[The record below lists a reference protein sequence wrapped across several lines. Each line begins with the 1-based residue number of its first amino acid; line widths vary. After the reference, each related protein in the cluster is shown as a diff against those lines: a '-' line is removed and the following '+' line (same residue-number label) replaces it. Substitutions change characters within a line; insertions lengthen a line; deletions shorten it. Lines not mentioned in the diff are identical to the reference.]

1 MKIKSIVGYATASP
15 LLLLGSL
22 TAVSAFAADPATDKP
37 LYAATGSYTPDWGKA
52 QTEEQFKA
60 SAAPADYS
68 VAIGAQS
75 ETLNEGS
82 IKIGPSFPEGRG
94 YHGDSVGS
102 VLGDKYY
109 PWTEWINKQG
119 ANVSIG
125 FGSEADTS
133 YREGRYREG
142 RQVNNVSLGT
152 FSGAGNMGSNR
163 VNIGYMAG
171 SNEAGDGNIAIGRYS
186 GAYAK
191 IMGNPNAFPGMDRED
206 VSLLSD
212 AEFIE
217 RFNATLYTS
226 RFGYNVVE
234 NSPNLTAEEREG
246 IIGSASETLFSG
258 DGELWDLLSGFNN
271 YSDAIPPE
279 ALASNNI
286 AIGAESQTLHMHTIA
301 VGEKAR
307 SQGQGAIA
315 IGQGAVT
322 GRGAEAWENVQ
333 DLMAMEKADYG
344 NGENKWD
351 DIVAFLAKKTE
362 EDFKWKWGL
371 NALAVGNNSVALEQN
386 ATALGAYANASQ
398 VSSVALGAGSVAERT
413 NNVSGYDA
421 SANAVQDKSLAEIT
435 ALGDGTLARRAF
447 ERLLVENTSLDSAIT
462 AVDSETTL
470 EEADKAKV
478 KTALE
483 ALKGIKGTNAF
494 VSTLSAVSVGDVSRG
509 ILRQITGVAAGSED
523 TDAVNVA
530 QLKAASP
537 HYMSI
542 NSPLTETGNN
552 FDNKGATGT
561 NAMAFGFNAV
571 ASSDNSVAFGANA
584 VANRTFSAPYAA
596 PIGGGR
602 TETTAYTPVGEFSI
616 GKDGEYRIL
625 SNVAAGEKDTDAVN
639 VWQLKQAI
647 EKIQLLKG
655 DKGDQGEKGEQGEQG
670 IAGPAGPQGDKG
682 DQGEQGVAGPAGP
695 QGPQGEKGDKGD
707 QGIAGPAGPQGPQGE
722 KGDKGEQGVA
732 GPVGPQGPQGEKG
745 DKGDQGIAGPAGPQ
759 GPQGDKGDQGEQG
772 VAGPAGPQGPQ
783 GEKGDKGDQGI
794 AGPVGP
800 QGEPGASG
808 SQLQGNDIA
817 LGDDSTITTDST
829 ETTSGHQPVEIAD
842 DAKAFLGD
850 DNVSNIAGKTP
861 QGVVSVG
868 SPEKPRRVQN
878 VAAGKVT
885 PKSTDAVNGSQLY
898 SVINATTQKFN
909 DVDKR
914 INGLSE
920 NINQVSTKVKELDS
934 RISRIDRRLD
944 KMNKQRKAGNAT
956 ALATAGLLQAF
967 RPGQSGVTAA
977 IGQYQ
982 GQSAIAVGISRVS
995 ESGKVGVKAS
1005 FSANTQREIG
1015 GTVGVGYFW

>member
-37 LYAATGSYTPDWGKA
+37 LYAATGSYKPDWGKA

-68 VAIGAQS
+68 VAIGAES
-75 ETLNEGS
+75 KTENKGS
-82 IKIGPSFPEGRG
+82 IKIGPSFDEGDGTYG
-94 YHGDSVGS
+94 YSVGG
-102 VLGDKYY
+102 VLADNDYL
-109 PWTEWINKQG
+109 WTEWINKQG

-125 FGSEADTS
+125 FGSEEDTS
-133 YREGRYREG
+133 SQEGSQEG

-152 FSGAGNMGSNR
+152 FSGVGNMGSNR

-191 IMGNPNAFPGMDRED
+191 IMGNPNAFPGRDRER

-212 AEFIE
+212 AELIE

-234 NSPNLTAEEREG
+234 NSPNLTAEERKG
-246 IIGSASETLFSG
+246 IIGSASEPLFSG
-258 DGELWDLLSGFNN
+258 DGQHADLLGGFKD

-322 GRGAEAWENVQ
+322 GRGVEAWENVQ

-344 NGENKWD
+344 NVEYKWD
-351 DIVAFLAKKTE
+351 DIVAFFAEKTK

-371 NALAVGNNSVALEQN
+371 NALAVGNHSVALEQN

-470 EEADKAKV
+470 EEENKAKV

-483 ALKGIKGTNAF
+483 ALKGIKDTNAF

-552 FDNKGATGT
+552 FDNKGATRT

-616 GKDGEYRIL
+616 GKDDEYRIL

-655 DKGDQGEKGEQGEQG
+655 DKGDQGEKGDKGDQGEK
-670 IAGPAGPQGDKG
+670 GDKG
-682 DQGEQGVAGPAGP
+682 DQGEQGV
-695 QGPQGEKGDKGD
+695 
-707 QGIAGPAGPQGPQGE
+707 
-722 KGDKGEQGVA
+722 
-732 GPVGPQGPQGEKG
+732 
-745 DKGDQGIAGPAGPQ
+745 
-759 GPQGDKGDQGEQG
+759 
-772 VAGPAGPQGPQ
+772 
-783 GEKGDKGDQGI
+783 

>member
-1 MKIKSIVGYATASP
+1 MG
-15 LLLLGSL
+15 G
-22 TAVSAFAADPATDKP
+22 
-37 LYAATGSYTPDWGKA
+37 
-52 QTEEQFKA
+52 
-60 SAAPADYS
+60 
-68 VAIGAQS
+68 
-75 ETLNEGS
+75 
-82 IKIGPSFPEGRG
+82 
-94 YHGDSVGS
+94 
-102 VLGDKYY
+102 VLGDKDY
-109 PWTEWINKQG
+109 PWTEWINKEG

-125 FGSEADTS
+125 FGSEDDTR
-133 YREGRYREG
+133 YAEGRL
-142 RQVNNVSLGT
+142 VNNVSLGT
-152 FSGAGNMGSNR
+152 FSGVGNMGSNR

-191 IMGNPNAFPGMDRED
+191 IMGNPNAFPRIDRERM
-206 VSLLSD
+206 SLLSD
-212 AEFIE
+212 AELIE

-234 NSPNLTAEEREG
+234 NSPNLLAEEREG
-246 IIGSASETLFSG
+246 IIASASGPFFSE
-258 DGELWDLLSGFNN
+258 DGAHQDLLSGFNN
-271 YSDAIPPE
+271 YNYRYAIPPE

-333 DLMAMEKADYG
+333 DLVAMEREELG
-344 NGENKWD
+344 LNRWD
-351 DIVAFLAKKTE
+351 DIVAFFAKKTE

-371 NALAVGNNSVALEQN
+371 NALAVGNHSVALEQN
-386 ATALGAYANASQ
+386 ATALGAYANAAQ

-483 ALKGIKGTNAF
+483 ALKGIKDTNAF

-542 NSPLTETGNN
+542 NSSLTETGNN

-584 VANRTFSAPYAA
+584 VANRTFSAPYDA
-596 PIGGGR
+596 PIGGNR

-639 VWQLKQAI
+639 VWQLEQAI

-655 DKGDQGEKGEQGEQG
+655 DKGDQGEKG
-670 IAGPAGPQGDKG
+670 DKG
-682 DQGEQGVAGPAGP
+682 DQDV
-695 QGPQGEKGDKGD
+695 
-707 QGIAGPAGPQGPQGE
+707 
-722 KGDKGEQGVA
+722 
-732 GPVGPQGPQGEKG
+732 
-745 DKGDQGIAGPAGPQ
+745 
-759 GPQGDKGDQGEQG
+759 
-772 VAGPAGPQGPQ
+772 
-783 GEKGDKGDQGI
+783 

>member
-37 LYAATGSYTPDWGKA
+37 LYASTGSYTPDRGKA

-60 SAAPADYS
+60 SAARADYS
-68 VAIGAQS
+68 VAIGAES
-75 ETLNEGS
+75 KTESKGS
-82 IKIGPSFPEGRG
+82 IKIGPSFHEGRG
-94 YHGDSVGS
+94 YQGDSVGS
-102 VLGDKYY
+102 LLADKYY
-109 PWTEWINKQG
+109 PWTEWINKLG

-125 FGSEADTS
+125 FGSEPDNM
-133 YREGRYREG
+133 YREG

-152 FSGAGNMGSNR
+152 FSGVGNMGSNR

-171 SNEAGDGNIAIGRYS
+171 SDEAGDGNIAIGRYS

-191 IMGNPNAFPGMDRED
+191 IMGNPNAFPRMSRERIL
-206 VSLLSD
+206 LLSD

-234 NSPNLTAEEREG
+234 NSPNLTAEERED
-246 IIGSASETLFSG
+246 IIGSASEPFFSG
-258 DGELWDLLSGFNN
+258 DGVLESLLSGFNN

-371 NALAVGNNSVALEQN
+371 NALAVGNHSVALEQN
-386 ATALGAYANASQ
+386 ATALGAYANAAQ

-421 SANAVQDKSLAEIT
+421 SANAAQDKSLAEIT

-483 ALKGIKGTNAF
+483 ALKGIKDTNAF

-542 NSPLTETGNN
+542 NSSLTETGNN
-552 FDNKGATGT
+552 FDNKGAKGT

-616 GKDGEYRIL
+616 GKDDEYRIL

-655 DKGDQGEKGEQGEQG
+655 DKGDQGEKG
-670 IAGPAGPQGDKG
+670 DKG
-682 DQGEQGVAGPAGP
+682 DQGEQDV
-695 QGPQGEKGDKGD
+695 
-707 QGIAGPAGPQGPQGE
+707 
-722 KGDKGEQGVA
+722 
-732 GPVGPQGPQGEKG
+732 
-745 DKGDQGIAGPAGPQ
+745 
-759 GPQGDKGDQGEQG
+759 
-772 VAGPAGPQGPQ
+772 
-783 GEKGDKGDQGI
+783 

>member
-68 VAIGAQS
+68 VAIGAES
-75 ETLNEGS
+75 KTENKGS
-82 IKIGPSFPEGRG
+82 IKIGPSFDEGDGTYG
-94 YHGDSVGS
+94 YSVGG
-102 VLGDKYY
+102 VLADNDYL
-109 PWTEWINKQG
+109 WTEWINKEG

-125 FGSEADTS
+125 FGSEADS
-133 YREGRYREG
+133 RWYRTEG

-152 FSGAGNMGSNR
+152 FSGIGNMGSNR

-171 SNEAGDGNIAIGRYS
+171 SSEAGDGNIAIGRYS

-191 IMGNPNAFPGMDRED
+191 IMGNPNAFPGRDRER

-212 AEFIE
+212 AELIE

-246 IIGSASETLFSG
+246 IIGRTSEPLFSG
-258 DGELWDLLSGFNN
+258 DGQHADLLGGFKD

-322 GRGAEAWENVQ
+322 GRGVEAWENVQ

-344 NGENKWD
+344 NGENKWY
-351 DIVAFLAKKTE
+351 DIVAFFAEKTK

-371 NALAVGNNSVALEQN
+371 NALAVGNHSVALEQN

-470 EEADKAKV
+470 EEEDKAKV

-542 NSPLTETGNN
+542 NSSLTETGKN

-616 GKDGEYRIL
+616 GKDDEYRIL

-655 DKGDQGEKGEQGEQG
+655 DKGDQG
-670 IAGPAGPQGDKG
+670 
-682 DQGEQGVAGPAGP
+682 DQGEQ
-695 QGPQGEKGDKGD
+695 D
-707 QGIAGPAGPQGPQGE
+707 
-722 KGDKGEQGVA
+722 
-732 GPVGPQGPQGEKG
+732 
-745 DKGDQGIAGPAGPQ
+745 
-759 GPQGDKGDQGEQG
+759 

>member
-37 LYAATGSYTPDWGKA
+37 LYAATGSYTPWGKA
-52 QTEEQFKA
+52 QTEEKFKA

-68 VAIGAQS
+68 VAIGAES
-75 ETLNEGS
+75 KTENEGS
-82 IKIGPSFPEGRG
+82 IKIGPSFDEGDGTYG
-94 YHGDSVGS
+94 YSVGG
-102 VLGDKYY
+102 VLADKYY
-109 PWTEWINKQG
+109 SWTEWINKQG

-125 FGSEADTS
+125 FGSEADTWHG
-133 YREGRYREG
+133 EGH
-142 RQVNNVSLGT
+142 QVNNVSLGT
-152 FSGAGNMGSNR
+152 FSGIGNMGSNR

-191 IMGNPNAFPGMDRED
+191 IMGNPNAFPGMDRER

-212 AEFIE
+212 AELIE

-246 IIGSASETLFSG
+246 IIRGTSEPVFSE
-258 DGELWDLLSGFNN
+258 DGQHADLRNGFNH
-271 YSDAIPPE
+271 YSHAIPPE

-322 GRGAEAWENVQ
+322 GRGVEAWENVQ
-333 DLMAMEKADYG
+333 DLMAMEKADHG
-344 NGENKWD
+344 NENKWD
-351 DIVAFLAKKTE
+351 DIVTFFAKKTE

-371 NALAVGNNSVALEQN
+371 NALAVGNHSVALEQN
-386 ATALGAYANASQ
+386 ATALGAYANAAQ

-483 ALKGIKGTNAF
+483 ALKGIKDTNAF

-509 ILRQITGVAAGSED
+509 LLRQITGVAAGSE
-523 TDAVNVA
+523 
-530 QLKAASP
+530 
-537 HYMSI
+537 
-542 NSPLTETGNN
+542 
-552 FDNKGATGT
+552 
-561 NAMAFGFNAV
+561 
-571 ASSDNSVAFGANA
+571 
-584 VANRTFSAPYAA
+584 
-596 PIGGGR
+596 
-602 TETTAYTPVGEFSI
+602 
-616 GKDGEYRIL
+616 
-625 SNVAAGEKDTDAVN
+625 DTDAVN

-655 DKGDQGEKGEQGEQG
+655 D
-670 IAGPAGPQGDKG
+670 
-682 DQGEQGVAGPAGP
+682 
-695 QGPQGEKGDKGD
+695 
-707 QGIAGPAGPQGPQGE
+707 
-722 KGDKGEQGVA
+722 
-732 GPVGPQGPQGEKG
+732 
-745 DKGDQGIAGPAGPQ
+745 
-759 GPQGDKGDQGEQG
+759 
-772 VAGPAGPQGPQ
+772 
-783 GEKGDKGDQGI
+783 
-794 AGPVGP
+794 
-800 QGEPGASG
+800 
-808 SQLQGNDIA
+808 DIA

>member
-37 LYAATGSYTPDWGKA
+37 LYAATGSYKPDWGKA

-68 VAIGAQS
+68 VAIGAES
-75 ETLNEGS
+75 KTENKGS
-82 IKIGPSFPEGRG
+82 IKIGPSFDEGDGTYG
-94 YHGDSVGS
+94 YSVGG
-102 VLGDKYY
+102 VLADNDYL
-109 PWTEWINKQG
+109 WTEWINKEG

-125 FGSEADTS
+125 FGSEADS
-133 YREGRYREG
+133 RWYRTEG

-152 FSGAGNMGSNR
+152 FSGIGNMGSNR

-171 SNEAGDGNIAIGRYS
+171 SSEAGDGNIAIGRYS

-191 IMGNPNAFPGMDRED
+191 IMGNPNAFPGKDRER

-212 AEFIE
+212 AELIE

-234 NSPNLTAEEREG
+234 NSPNLTAEERKG
-246 IIGSASETLFSG
+246 IIGSASEPLFSG
-258 DGELWDLLSGFNN
+258 DGQHADLLGGFKD

-322 GRGAEAWENVQ
+322 GRGVEAWENVQ

-344 NGENKWD
+344 NGENKWY
-351 DIVAFLAKKTE
+351 DIVAFFAEKTK

-371 NALAVGNNSVALEQN
+371 NALAVGNHSVALEQN

-470 EEADKAKV
+470 EEEDKAKV

-542 NSPLTETGNN
+542 NSSLTETGKN

-616 GKDGEYRIL
+616 GKDDEYRIL

-655 DKGDQGEKGEQGEQG
+655 DKGDQG
-670 IAGPAGPQGDKG
+670 
-682 DQGEQGVAGPAGP
+682 DQGEQDVAGPA
-695 QGPQGEKGDKGD
+695 
-707 QGIAGPAGPQGPQGE
+707 
-722 KGDKGEQGVA
+722 
-732 GPVGPQGPQGEKG
+732 
-745 DKGDQGIAGPAGPQ
+745 
-759 GPQGDKGDQGEQG
+759 
-772 VAGPAGPQGPQ
+772 
-783 GEKGDKGDQGI
+783 
-794 AGPVGP
+794 GP

>member
-1 MKIKSIVGYATASP
+1 
-15 LLLLGSL
+15 
-22 TAVSAFAADPATDKP
+22 
-37 LYAATGSYTPDWGKA
+37 
-52 QTEEQFKA
+52 
-60 SAAPADYS
+60 
-68 VAIGAQS
+68 
-75 ETLNEGS
+75 
-82 IKIGPSFPEGRG
+82 
-94 YHGDSVGS
+94 
-102 VLGDKYY
+102 
-109 PWTEWINKQG
+109 
-119 ANVSIG
+119 
-125 FGSEADTS
+125 
-133 YREGRYREG
+133 
-142 RQVNNVSLGT
+142 
-152 FSGAGNMGSNR
+152 MGSNR

-191 IMGNPNAFPGMDRED
+191 IMGNPNAFPGMGRER

-234 NSPNLTAEEREG
+234 NSPNLTAEERKG

-258 DGELWDLLSGFNN
+258 DGQLDDLLSSFNN

-483 ALKGIKGTNAF
+483 ALKGIKDTNAF

-542 NSPLTETGNN
+542 NSSLTETGNN
-552 FDNKGATGT
+552 FDNKGATGA

-596 PIGGGR
+596 PIGGDR

-639 VWQLKQAI
+639 VWQLKKAI

-655 DKGDQGEKGEQGEQG
+655 DKGDS
-670 IAGPAGPQGDKG
+670 G
-682 DQGEQGVAGPAGP
+682 DQG
-695 QGPQGEKGDKGD
+695 DN
-707 QGIAGPAGPQGPQGE
+707 
-722 KGDKGEQGVA
+722 
-732 GPVGPQGPQGEKG
+732 
-745 DKGDQGIAGPAGPQ
+745 
-759 GPQGDKGDQGEQG
+759 GDQGEQG

-850 DNVSNIAGKTP
+850 NNVSNIAGKTP

-914 INGLSE
+914 INWLSE

>member
-1 MKIKSIVGYATASP
+1 
-15 LLLLGSL
+15 
-22 TAVSAFAADPATDKP
+22 
-37 LYAATGSYTPDWGKA
+37 
-52 QTEEQFKA
+52 
-60 SAAPADYS
+60 
-68 VAIGAQS
+68 
-75 ETLNEGS
+75 
-82 IKIGPSFPEGRG
+82 
-94 YHGDSVGS
+94 
-102 VLGDKYY
+102 
-109 PWTEWINKQG
+109 
-119 ANVSIG
+119 
-125 FGSEADTS
+125 
-133 YREGRYREG
+133 
-142 RQVNNVSLGT
+142 
-152 FSGAGNMGSNR
+152 MGSNR

-191 IMGNPNAFPGMDRED
+191 IMGNPNAFPGRDRER

-234 NSPNLTAEEREG
+234 NSPNLTAEERED
-246 IIGSASETLFSG
+246 IIGRTSETLFSE
-258 DGELWDLLSGFNN
+258 DGQHADLRDGFNH
-271 YSDAIPPE
+271 YSHAIPPE

-344 NGENKWD
+344 NRENKWD

-483 ALKGIKGTNAF
+483 ALKGIKDTNAF

-542 NSPLTETGNN
+542 NSSLTETGNN

-616 GKDGEYRIL
+616 GKDDEYRIL

-655 DKGDQGEKGEQGEQG
+655 DKGD
-670 IAGPAGPQGDKG
+670 KG

-707 QGIAGPAGPQGPQGE
+707 QGVAGPAGPVGPQGPQGEKGDKGEQGVAGPAGPQGPQGEKGDKGEQGVAGPAGPQGPQGE

-745 DKGDQGIAGPAGPQ
+745 DKGEQGVAGPAGPQ
-759 GPQGDKGDQGEQG
+759 GPQGEKGDQGEQG

-1005 FSANTQREIG
+1005 FSANTQSEIG

>member
-1 MKIKSIVGYATASP
+1 MG
-15 LLLLGSL
+15 G
-22 TAVSAFAADPATDKP
+22 
-37 LYAATGSYTPDWGKA
+37 
-52 QTEEQFKA
+52 
-60 SAAPADYS
+60 
-68 VAIGAQS
+68 
-75 ETLNEGS
+75 
-82 IKIGPSFPEGRG
+82 
-94 YHGDSVGS
+94 
-102 VLGDKYY
+102 VLGDNYY
-109 PWTEWINKQG
+109 PWTEWINKEG

-125 FGSEADTS
+125 FGSEDDAR
-133 YREGRYREG
+133 YAEGRL
-142 RQVNNVSLGT
+142 VNNVSLGT
-152 FSGAGNMGSNR
+152 FSGVGNMGSNR

-191 IMGNPNAFPGMDRED
+191 IMGNPNAFPGRDRERM
-206 VSLLSD
+206 SLLSD

-234 NSPNLTAEEREG
+234 NSPNLTAEERKG
-246 IIGSASETLFSG
+246 IIGSASEPFFSG
-258 DGELWDLLSGFNN
+258 DGVLDDLLTGFKS

-333 DLMAMEKADYG
+333 DLVAMEREG
-344 NGENKWD
+344 LGLNRWD
-351 DIVAFLAKKTE
+351 DIVAFFAKKTE

-371 NALAVGNNSVALEQN
+371 NALAVGNHSVALEQN
-386 ATALGAYANASQ
+386 ATALGAYANAAQ

-483 ALKGIKGTNAF
+483 ALKGIKDTNAF

-584 VANRTFSAPYAA
+584 VADRTFSGPYDA
-596 PIGGGR
+596 PIGGNR

-639 VWQLKQAI
+639 VWQLEQAI

-655 DKGDQGEKGEQGEQG
+655 DKGDQGEKG
-670 IAGPAGPQGDKG
+670 DKG
-682 DQGEQGVAGPAGP
+682 DQDV
-695 QGPQGEKGDKGD
+695 
-707 QGIAGPAGPQGPQGE
+707 
-722 KGDKGEQGVA
+722 
-732 GPVGPQGPQGEKG
+732 
-745 DKGDQGIAGPAGPQ
+745 
-759 GPQGDKGDQGEQG
+759 
-772 VAGPAGPQGPQ
+772 
-783 GEKGDKGDQGI
+783 

>member
-1 MKIKSIVGYATASP
+1 
-15 LLLLGSL
+15 
-22 TAVSAFAADPATDKP
+22 
-37 LYAATGSYTPDWGKA
+37 
-52 QTEEQFKA
+52 
-60 SAAPADYS
+60 
-68 VAIGAQS
+68 
-75 ETLNEGS
+75 
-82 IKIGPSFPEGRG
+82 
-94 YHGDSVGS
+94 
-102 VLGDKYY
+102 
-109 PWTEWINKQG
+109 
-119 ANVSIG
+119 
-125 FGSEADTS
+125 
-133 YREGRYREG
+133 
-142 RQVNNVSLGT
+142 
-152 FSGAGNMGSNR
+152 MGSNR

-191 IMGNPNAFPGMDRED
+191 IMGNPNAFPGMDRER

-246 IIGSASETLFSG
+246 IIGSASEPLLSG
-258 DGELWDLLSGFNN
+258 DGNIEDLHSGFNN
-271 YSDAIPPE
+271 YNSHAIPPE

-333 DLMAMEKADYG
+333 DLMAMEKADSG
-344 NGENKWD
+344 NGEDKWD

-386 ATALGAYANASQ
+386 ATALGAYANAAQ

-462 AVDSETTL
+462 AVDSEITL

-483 ALKGIKGTNAF
+483 ALKGIKDTNAF

-542 NSPLTETGNN
+542 NSSLTETGNN
-552 FDNKGATGT
+552 FDNKGATGA

-584 VANRTFSAPYAA
+584 VADRTFSAPYAA
-596 PIGGGR
+596 PIGGDR
-602 TETTAYTPVGEFSI
+602 TKTTAYTPVGEFSI
-616 GKDGEYRIL
+616 GKYGKYRIL

-655 DKGDQGEKGEQGEQG
+655 DKGDN
-670 IAGPAGPQGDKG
+670 G
-682 DQGEQGVAGPAGP
+682 DQGEQ
-695 QGPQGEKGDKGD
+695 
-707 QGIAGPAGPQGPQGE
+707 
-722 KGDKGEQGVA
+722 
-732 GPVGPQGPQGEKG
+732 
-745 DKGDQGIAGPAGPQ
+745 
-759 GPQGDKGDQGEQG
+759 
-772 VAGPAGPQGPQ
+772 
-783 GEKGDKGDQGI
+783 GDKGDQGI

>member
-68 VAIGAQS
+68 VAIGAES
-75 ETLNEGS
+75 KTENKGS
-82 IKIGPSFPEGRG
+82 IKIGPSFDEGDGTYG
-94 YHGDSVGS
+94 YSVGG
-102 VLGDKYY
+102 VLADKYY
-109 PWTEWINKQG
+109 PWTEWINKEG

-125 FGSEADTS
+125 FGSEEDTS
-133 YREGRYREG
+133 SQEGSQEG

-152 FSGAGNMGSNR
+152 FSGVGNMGSNR

-191 IMGNPNAFPGMDRED
+191 IMGNPNAFPGRDRER

-212 AEFIE
+212 AELIE

-234 NSPNLTAEEREG
+234 NSPNLTAEEREN
-246 IIGSASETLFSG
+246 IIGRTSEPLFSG
-258 DGELWDLLSGFNN
+258 DGQHADLLGGFKD

-322 GRGAEAWENVQ
+322 GRGVEAWENVQ

-344 NGENKWD
+344 NVEYKWD
-351 DIVAFLAKKTE
+351 DIVAFFAEKTK

-371 NALAVGNNSVALEQN
+371 NALAVGNHSVALEQN

-470 EEADKAKV
+470 EEENKAKV

-483 ALKGIKGTNAF
+483 ALKGIKDTNAF

-542 NSPLTETGNN
+542 NSSLTETGKN

-616 GKDGEYRIL
+616 GKDDEYRIL
-625 SNVAAGEKDTDAVN
+625 SNVAAGEEDTDAVN

-655 DKGDQGEKGEQGEQG
+655 DKGDQGEKG
-670 IAGPAGPQGDKG
+670 DKG
-682 DQGEQGVAGPAGP
+682 DQGEQ
-695 QGPQGEKGDKGD
+695 D
-707 QGIAGPAGPQGPQGE
+707 
-722 KGDKGEQGVA
+722 
-732 GPVGPQGPQGEKG
+732 
-745 DKGDQGIAGPAGPQ
+745 
-759 GPQGDKGDQGEQG
+759 

>member
-37 LYAATGSYTPDWGKA
+37 LYAATGSYTPGWRKA
-52 QTEEQFKA
+52 QTEAQFKA

-68 VAIGAQS
+68 VAIGAES
-75 ETLNEGS
+75 KTENKGS
-82 IKIGPSFPEGRG
+82 IKIGPSFDEGDGTNG
-94 YHGDSVGS
+94 YSVGG
-102 VLGDKYY
+102 VLADNDYS
-109 PWTEWINKQG
+109 WTEWINKEG

-125 FGSEADTS
+125 FGSEADTRS
-133 YREGRYREG
+133 QEGSQEG

-152 FSGAGNMGSNR
+152 FSGVGNMGSNR

-191 IMGNPNAFPGMDRED
+191 IMGNPNAFPGGRDRER

-212 AEFIE
+212 AELIE

-246 IIGSASETLFSG
+246 IISSASQPFLSG
-258 DGELWDLLSGFNN
+258 EGVIDDLLTGFKS

-322 GRGAEAWENVQ
+322 GRGVEAWENVQ
-333 DLMAMEKADYG
+333 DLIAMEKADYG
-344 NGENKWD
+344 NVENKWD
-351 DIVAFLAKKTE
+351 DIVAFFAKKTE

-371 NALAVGNNSVALEQN
+371 NALAVGNHSVALEQN
-386 ATALGAYANASQ
+386 ATALGAYANAAQ

-483 ALKGIKGTNAF
+483 ALKGIKDTNAF

-596 PIGGGR
+596 PIGGDR

-670 IAGPAGPQGDKG
+670 IAGPAGP
-682 DQGEQGVAGPAGP
+682 
-695 QGPQGEKGDKGD
+695 
-707 QGIAGPAGPQGPQGE
+707 
-722 KGDKGEQGVA
+722 
-732 GPVGPQGPQGEKG
+732 VGPQGPQGEKG
-745 DKGDQGIAGPAGPQ
+745 DKGDQG
-759 GPQGDKGDQGEQG
+759 EQG
-772 VAGPAGPQGPQ
+772 V
-783 GEKGDKGDQGI
+783 

>member
-1 MKIKSIVGYATASP
+1 MRQI
-15 LLLLGSL
+15 
-22 TAVSAFAADPATDKP
+22 
-37 LYAATGSYTPDWGKA
+37 LYA
-52 QTEEQFKA
+52 
-60 SAAPADYS
+60 
-68 VAIGAQS
+68 
-75 ETLNEGS
+75 
-82 IKIGPSFPEGRG
+82 
-94 YHGDSVGS
+94 
-102 VLGDKYY
+102 
-109 PWTEWINKQG
+109 
-119 ANVSIG
+119 
-125 FGSEADTS
+125 
-133 YREGRYREG
+133 EG

-152 FSGAGNMGSNR
+152 FSGVGNMGSNR
-163 VNIGYMAG
+163 VNIGYLAG

-191 IMGNPNAFPGMDRED
+191 IMGNPNAFPGKDRERI
-206 VSLLSD
+206 SWLSD

-226 RFGYNVVE
+226 RFGYDVVE
-234 NSPNLTAEEREG
+234 NSPNLTAEEREN
-246 IIGSASETLFSG
+246 IIGSASEPLLSG
-258 DGELWDLLSGFNN
+258 DGNHHALLSGFNS

-333 DLMAMEKADYG
+333 DLMAMEREDLG
-344 NGENKWD
+344 LNINRWD

-371 NALAVGNNSVALEQN
+371 NALAVGNHSVALEQN
-386 ATALGAYANASQ
+386 ATALGAYANAAQ

-483 ALKGIKGTNAF
+483 ALKGIKDTNAF

-596 PIGGGR
+596 PIGGDR

-655 DKGDQGEKGEQGEQG
+655 DKGDN
-670 IAGPAGPQGDKG
+670 G
-682 DQGEQGVAGPAGP
+682 DQGEQ
-695 QGPQGEKGDKGD
+695 
-707 QGIAGPAGPQGPQGE
+707 
-722 KGDKGEQGVA
+722 
-732 GPVGPQGPQGEKG
+732 
-745 DKGDQGIAGPAGPQ
+745 
-759 GPQGDKGDQGEQG
+759 
-772 VAGPAGPQGPQ
+772 
-783 GEKGDKGDQGI
+783 GDKGDQGI

-800 QGEPGASG
+800 QGEQGASG

>member
-68 VAIGAQS
+68 VAIGAES
-75 ETLNEGS
+75 KTENKGS
-82 IKIGPSFPEGRG
+82 IKIGPSFDEGDGTYG
-94 YHGDSVGS
+94 YSVGG
-102 VLGDKYY
+102 VLADNDYS
-109 PWTEWINKQG
+109 WTEWINKQG

-125 FGSEADTS
+125 FGSEDDT
-133 YREGRYREG
+133 RFAEGRL
-142 RQVNNVSLGT
+142 VNNVSLGT
-152 FSGAGNMGSNR
+152 FSGVGNMGSNR

-191 IMGNPNAFPGMDRED
+191 IMGNPNAFPGRDRER

-234 NSPNLTAEEREG
+234 NSPNLTAEERED
-246 IIGSASETLFSG
+246 IIGRTSEPLFSG
-258 DGELWDLLSGFNN
+258 DGQHADLRNGFNH
-271 YSDAIPPE
+271 YSHAIPPE

-322 GRGAEAWENVQ
+322 GRGVEAWENVQ

-344 NGENKWD
+344 NVENKWD
-351 DIVAFLAKKTE
+351 DIVAFFAKKTE

-371 NALAVGNNSVALEQN
+371 NALAVGNHSVALEQN
-386 ATALGAYANASQ
+386 ATALGAYANAAQ

-483 ALKGIKGTNAF
+483 ALKGIKDTNAF

-542 NSPLTETGNN
+542 NSSLTETGNN
-552 FDNKGATGT
+552 FDNKGATGA

-584 VANRTFSAPYAA
+584 VANRTFSASYDA
-596 PIGGGR
+596 PIGDDR
-602 TETTAYTPVGEFSI
+602 TVKTAYTPVGEFSI
-616 GKDGEYRIL
+616 GKDGKYRIL

-655 DKGDQGEKGEQGEQG
+655 DKGD
-670 IAGPAGPQGDKG
+670 KG
-682 DQGEQGVAGPAGP
+682 DQGEQDV
-695 QGPQGEKGDKGD
+695 
-707 QGIAGPAGPQGPQGE
+707 
-722 KGDKGEQGVA
+722 
-732 GPVGPQGPQGEKG
+732 
-745 DKGDQGIAGPAGPQ
+745 
-759 GPQGDKGDQGEQG
+759 
-772 VAGPAGPQGPQ
+772 
-783 GEKGDKGDQGI
+783 

>member
-37 LYAATGSYTPDWGKA
+37 LYAATGSYTPDSDWRKV

-68 VAIGAQS
+68 VAIGAES
-75 ETLNEGS
+75 RTESKGS
-82 IKIGPSFPEGRG
+82 IKIGPSFHEGRG
-94 YHGDSVGS
+94 SVGDSVGS

-125 FGSEADTS
+125 FGSEDDT
-133 YREGRYREG
+133 RFAEGRL
-142 RQVNNVSLGT
+142 VNNVSLGT
-152 FSGAGNMGSNR
+152 FSGVGNMGSNR

-171 SNEAGDGNIAIGRYS
+171 SDEAGDGNIAIGRYS

-191 IMGNPNAFPGMDRED
+191 IMGNPNAFPGMDRERI
-206 VSLLSD
+206 SLLSD

-217 RFNATLYTS
+217 SFNATLYTS

-234 NSPNLTAEEREG
+234 NSPNLTAEKRED
-246 IIGSASETLFSG
+246 IIGSASEPFFSG
-258 DGELWDLLSGFNN
+258 DTQSYDLLTGFKS

-333 DLMAMEKADYG
+333 DLVAMEREELG
-344 NGENKWD
+344 LNRWD
-351 DIVAFLAKKTE
+351 DIVAFFAKKTE

-371 NALAVGNNSVALEQN
+371 NALAVGNHSVALEQN

-421 SANAVQDKSLAEIT
+421 SANSAQDKSLAEIT

-483 ALKGIKGTNAF
+483 ALKGIKDTNAF

-602 TETTAYTPVGEFSI
+602 TEHTDYTPVGEFSI
-616 GKDGEYRIL
+616 GNGKDHKYRIL
-625 SNVAAGEKDTDAVN
+625 SNVAAGKEDTDAVN
-639 VWQLKQAI
+639 VWQLTQAI

-655 DKGDQGEKGEQGEQG
+655 DKGDQGEKG
-670 IAGPAGPQGDKG
+670 DKG
-682 DQGEQGVAGPAGP
+682 DQGEQDVAGPA
-695 QGPQGEKGDKGD
+695 
-707 QGIAGPAGPQGPQGE
+707 
-722 KGDKGEQGVA
+722 
-732 GPVGPQGPQGEKG
+732 
-745 DKGDQGIAGPAGPQ
+745 
-759 GPQGDKGDQGEQG
+759 
-772 VAGPAGPQGPQ
+772 
-783 GEKGDKGDQGI
+783 
-794 AGPVGP
+794 GP

>member
-37 LYAATGSYTPDWGKA
+37 LYAATGSYTPDWRKV

-68 VAIGAQS
+68 VAIGAES
-75 ETLNEGS
+75 KTENKGS
-82 IKIGPSFPEGRG
+82 IKIGPSFHEGRG
-94 YHGDSVGS
+94 YLGDSMGG
-102 VLGDKYY
+102 VLGDNYY
-109 PWTEWINKQG
+109 PWTEWINKEG

-125 FGSEADTS
+125 FGSEDDAR
-133 YREGRYREG
+133 YAEGRL
-142 RQVNNVSLGT
+142 VNNVSLGT
-152 FSGAGNMGSNR
+152 FSGVGNMGSNR

-191 IMGNPNAFPGMDRED
+191 IMGNPNAFPGRDRERM
-206 VSLLSD
+206 SLLSD

-234 NSPNLTAEEREG
+234 NSPNLTAEERKG
-246 IIGSASETLFSG
+246 IIGSASEPFFSG
-258 DGELWDLLSGFNN
+258 DGVLDDLLTGFKS

-333 DLMAMEKADYG
+333 DLVAMEREG
-344 NGENKWD
+344 LGLNRWD
-351 DIVAFLAKKTE
+351 DIVAFFAKKTE

-371 NALAVGNNSVALEQN
+371 NALAVGNHSVALEQN
-386 ATALGAYANASQ
+386 ATALGAYANAAQ

-483 ALKGIKGTNAF
+483 ALKGIKDTNAF

-584 VANRTFSAPYAA
+584 VADRTFSGPYDA
-596 PIGGGR
+596 PIGGNR

-639 VWQLKQAI
+639 VWQLEQAI

-655 DKGDQGEKGEQGEQG
+655 DKGDQGEKG
-670 IAGPAGPQGDKG
+670 DKG
-682 DQGEQGVAGPAGP
+682 DQDV
-695 QGPQGEKGDKGD
+695 
-707 QGIAGPAGPQGPQGE
+707 
-722 KGDKGEQGVA
+722 
-732 GPVGPQGPQGEKG
+732 
-745 DKGDQGIAGPAGPQ
+745 
-759 GPQGDKGDQGEQG
+759 
-772 VAGPAGPQGPQ
+772 
-783 GEKGDKGDQGI
+783 

>member
-37 LYAATGSYTPDWGKA
+37 LYAATGSYTPGWGKA
-52 QTEEQFKA
+52 QTEAQFKA

-68 VAIGAQS
+68 VAIGAES
-75 ETLNEGS
+75 KTENKGS
-82 IKIGPSFPEGRG
+82 IKIGPSFDEGDGTYG
-94 YHGDSVGS
+94 YSVGG
-102 VLGDKYY
+102 VLADNDY
-109 PWTEWINKQG
+109 PWTEWINKEG

-125 FGSEADTS
+125 FGSEADTRS
-133 YREGRYREG
+133 QEGSQEG

-152 FSGAGNMGSNR
+152 FSGVGNMGSNR

-191 IMGNPNAFPGMDRED
+191 IMGNPNAFPGRDRER

-212 AEFIE
+212 AELIE

-234 NSPNLTAEEREG
+234 NSPNLTAEEREN
-246 IIGSASETLFSG
+246 IIGSASQPFLSG
-258 DGELWDLLSGFNN
+258 EGVIDDLLTGFKS

-322 GRGAEAWENVQ
+322 GRGVEAWENVQ
-333 DLMAMEKADYG
+333 DLIAMEKADYG
-344 NGENKWD
+344 NVENKWD
-351 DIVAFLAKKTE
+351 DIVAFFAKKTE

-371 NALAVGNNSVALEQN
+371 NALAVGNHSVALEQN
-386 ATALGAYANASQ
+386 ATALGAYANAAQ

-483 ALKGIKGTNAF
+483 ALKGIKDTNAF

-596 PIGGGR
+596 PIGGDR

-655 DKGDQGEKGEQGEQG
+655 DKGD
-670 IAGPAGPQGDKG
+670 KG

-695 QGPQGEKGDKGD
+695 
-707 QGIAGPAGPQGPQGE
+707 
-722 KGDKGEQGVA
+722 V
-732 GPVGPQGPQGEKG
+732 
-745 DKGDQGIAGPAGPQ
+745 GPQ
-759 GPQGDKGDQGEQG
+759 GPQGDKGDKGDQGEQG
-772 VAGPAGPQGPQ
+772 V
-783 GEKGDKGDQGI
+783 

>member
-37 LYAATGSYTPDWGKA
+37 LYAATGSYTPDWGRP
-52 QTEEQFKA
+52 QTEERFKA

-68 VAIGAQS
+68 VAIGAES
-75 ETLNEGS
+75 KTENKGS
-82 IKIGPSFPEGRG
+82 IKIGPSFDEGDG
-94 YHGDSVGS
+94 SVGDSVGS
-102 VLGDKYY
+102 VLADNDY

-125 FGSEADTS
+125 FGSEADT
-133 YREGRYREG
+133 RYREG

-246 IIGSASETLFSG
+246 IIGSASETLLSG
-258 DGELWDLLSGFNN
+258 DGNIEDLLSGFNN

-371 NALAVGNNSVALEQN
+371 NALAVGNHSVALEQN
-386 ATALGAYANASQ
+386 ATALGAYANAAQ

-483 ALKGIKGTNAF
+483 ALKGIKDTNAF

-542 NSPLTETGNN
+542 NSSLTETGNN

-596 PIGGGR
+596 PIGGNR

-655 DKGDQGEKGEQGEQG
+655 DKGDS
-670 IAGPAGPQGDKG
+670 G
-682 DQGEQGVAGPAGP
+682 DQG
-695 QGPQGEKGDKGD
+695 DN
-707 QGIAGPAGPQGPQGE
+707 
-722 KGDKGEQGVA
+722 
-732 GPVGPQGPQGEKG
+732 
-745 DKGDQGIAGPAGPQ
+745 
-759 GPQGDKGDQGEQG
+759 GDQGEQG

>member
-1 MKIKSIVGYATASP
+1 
-15 LLLLGSL
+15 
-22 TAVSAFAADPATDKP
+22 
-37 LYAATGSYTPDWGKA
+37 
-52 QTEEQFKA
+52 
-60 SAAPADYS
+60 
-68 VAIGAQS
+68 
-75 ETLNEGS
+75 
-82 IKIGPSFPEGRG
+82 
-94 YHGDSVGS
+94 
-102 VLGDKYY
+102 
-109 PWTEWINKQG
+109 
-119 ANVSIG
+119 
-125 FGSEADTS
+125 
-133 YREGRYREG
+133 
-142 RQVNNVSLGT
+142 
-152 FSGAGNMGSNR
+152 MGSNR

-171 SNEAGDGNIAIGRYS
+171 SSEAGDGNIAIGRYS

-191 IMGNPNAFPGMDRED
+191 IMGNPNAFPGRDRER

-212 AEFIE
+212 AELIE

-246 IIGSASETLFSG
+246 IIRRTSEPVFSG
-258 DGELWDLLSGFNN
+258 DGQHNDLRNGFND
-271 YSDAIPPE
+271 YSHAIPPE
-279 ALASNNI
+279 AFASNNI

-322 GRGAEAWENVQ
+322 GRGVEAWENVQ

-344 NGENKWD
+344 HVENKWY
-351 DIVAFLAKKTE
+351 DIVAFFAKKTE

-371 NALAVGNNSVALEQN
+371 NALAVGNHSVALEQN
-386 ATALGAYANASQ
+386 ATALGAYANAAQ

-483 ALKGIKGTNAF
+483 ALKGIKDTNAF

-509 ILRQITGVAAGSED
+509 LLRQITGVAAGSE
-523 TDAVNVA
+523 
-530 QLKAASP
+530 
-537 HYMSI
+537 
-542 NSPLTETGNN
+542 
-552 FDNKGATGT
+552 
-561 NAMAFGFNAV
+561 
-571 ASSDNSVAFGANA
+571 
-584 VANRTFSAPYAA
+584 
-596 PIGGGR
+596 
-602 TETTAYTPVGEFSI
+602 
-616 GKDGEYRIL
+616 
-625 SNVAAGEKDTDAVN
+625 DTDAVN

-655 DKGDQGEKGEQGEQG
+655 D
-670 IAGPAGPQGDKG
+670 
-682 DQGEQGVAGPAGP
+682 
-695 QGPQGEKGDKGD
+695 
-707 QGIAGPAGPQGPQGE
+707 
-722 KGDKGEQGVA
+722 
-732 GPVGPQGPQGEKG
+732 
-745 DKGDQGIAGPAGPQ
+745 
-759 GPQGDKGDQGEQG
+759 
-772 VAGPAGPQGPQ
+772 
-783 GEKGDKGDQGI
+783 
-794 AGPVGP
+794 
-800 QGEPGASG
+800 
-808 SQLQGNDIA
+808 DIA

>member
-1 MKIKSIVGYATASP
+1 
-15 LLLLGSL
+15 
-22 TAVSAFAADPATDKP
+22 
-37 LYAATGSYTPDWGKA
+37 
-52 QTEEQFKA
+52 
-60 SAAPADYS
+60 
-68 VAIGAQS
+68 
-75 ETLNEGS
+75 
-82 IKIGPSFPEGRG
+82 
-94 YHGDSVGS
+94 
-102 VLGDKYY
+102 
-109 PWTEWINKQG
+109 
-119 ANVSIG
+119 
-125 FGSEADTS
+125 
-133 YREGRYREG
+133 
-142 RQVNNVSLGT
+142 
-152 FSGAGNMGSNR
+152 MGSNR

-191 IMGNPNAFPGMDRED
+191 IMGNPNAFPGRDRER

-212 AEFIE
+212 AELIE

-234 NSPNLTAEEREG
+234 NSPNLTAEERKG
-246 IIGSASETLFSG
+246 IIGSASEPLFSG
-258 DGELWDLLSGFNN
+258 DGQHADLLGGFKD

-322 GRGAEAWENVQ
+322 GRGVEAWENVQ

-344 NGENKWD
+344 NVEYKWD
-351 DIVAFLAKKTE
+351 DIVAFFAEKTK

-371 NALAVGNNSVALEQN
+371 NALAVGNHSVALEQN

-470 EEADKAKV
+470 EEENKAKV

-483 ALKGIKGTNAF
+483 ALKGIKDTNAF

-552 FDNKGATGT
+552 FDNKGATRT

-616 GKDGEYRIL
+616 GKDDEYRIL

-655 DKGDQGEKGEQGEQG
+655 DKGDQGEKGDKGDQGEK
-670 IAGPAGPQGDKG
+670 GDKG

>member
-37 LYAATGSYTPDWGKA
+37 LYAATGSYTPDSGTV
-52 QTEEQFKA
+52 QTEEKFKA

-68 VAIGAQS
+68 VAIGAES
-75 ETLNEGS
+75 RTENKGS
-82 IKIGPSFPEGRG
+82 IKIGPSFQEGRG
-94 YHGDSVGS
+94 YRGDSVGG
-102 VLGDKYY
+102 VLADKYY
-109 PWTEWINKQG
+109 PWTEWINKEG

-125 FGSEADTS
+125 FGSEDDT
-133 YREGRYREG
+133 RFAEGRL
-142 RQVNNVSLGT
+142 VNNVSLGT
-152 FSGAGNMGSNR
+152 FSGVGNMGSNR
-163 VNIGYMAG
+163 VNIGYLAG

-191 IMGNPNAFPGMDRED
+191 IMGNPNAFPGMDRER

-212 AEFIE
+212 AELIE

-246 IIGSASETLFSG
+246 IIRRTSEPVFSG
-258 DGELWDLLSGFNN
+258 DGQHNDLRNGFNH
-271 YSDAIPPE
+271 YSHAIPPE
-279 ALASNNI
+279 AFASNNI

-322 GRGAEAWENVQ
+322 GRGVEAWENVQ

-344 NGENKWD
+344 HVENKWH
-351 DIVAFLAKKTE
+351 DIVAFFAKKTE

-371 NALAVGNNSVALEQN
+371 NALAVGNHSVALEQN
-386 ATALGAYANASQ
+386 ATALGAYANAAQ

-483 ALKGIKGTNAF
+483 ALKGIKDTNAF

-509 ILRQITGVAAGSED
+509 LLRQITGVAAGSE
-523 TDAVNVA
+523 
-530 QLKAASP
+530 
-537 HYMSI
+537 
-542 NSPLTETGNN
+542 
-552 FDNKGATGT
+552 
-561 NAMAFGFNAV
+561 
-571 ASSDNSVAFGANA
+571 
-584 VANRTFSAPYAA
+584 
-596 PIGGGR
+596 
-602 TETTAYTPVGEFSI
+602 
-616 GKDGEYRIL
+616 
-625 SNVAAGEKDTDAVN
+625 DTDAVN

-655 DKGDQGEKGEQGEQG
+655 D
-670 IAGPAGPQGDKG
+670 
-682 DQGEQGVAGPAGP
+682 
-695 QGPQGEKGDKGD
+695 
-707 QGIAGPAGPQGPQGE
+707 
-722 KGDKGEQGVA
+722 
-732 GPVGPQGPQGEKG
+732 
-745 DKGDQGIAGPAGPQ
+745 
-759 GPQGDKGDQGEQG
+759 
-772 VAGPAGPQGPQ
+772 
-783 GEKGDKGDQGI
+783 
-794 AGPVGP
+794 
-800 QGEPGASG
+800 
-808 SQLQGNDIA
+808 DIA

>member
-1 MKIKSIVGYATASP
+1 
-15 LLLLGSL
+15 
-22 TAVSAFAADPATDKP
+22 
-37 LYAATGSYTPDWGKA
+37 
-52 QTEEQFKA
+52 
-60 SAAPADYS
+60 
-68 VAIGAQS
+68 
-75 ETLNEGS
+75 
-82 IKIGPSFPEGRG
+82 
-94 YHGDSVGS
+94 
-102 VLGDKYY
+102 
-109 PWTEWINKQG
+109 
-119 ANVSIG
+119 
-125 FGSEADTS
+125 
-133 YREGRYREG
+133 
-142 RQVNNVSLGT
+142 
-152 FSGAGNMGSNR
+152 
-163 VNIGYMAG
+163 
-171 SNEAGDGNIAIGRYS
+171 
-186 GAYAK
+186 
-191 IMGNPNAFPGMDRED
+191 
-206 VSLLSD
+206 
-212 AEFIE
+212 
-217 RFNATLYTS
+217 
-226 RFGYNVVE
+226 
-234 NSPNLTAEEREG
+234 
-246 IIGSASETLFSG
+246 
-258 DGELWDLLSGFNN
+258 
-271 YSDAIPPE
+271 
-279 ALASNNI
+279 
-286 AIGAESQTLHMHTIA
+286 MHTIA

-322 GRGAEAWENVQ
+322 GRGVEAWENVQ

-344 NGENKWD
+344 NVENKWD
-351 DIVAFLAKKTE
+351 DIVAFFAKKTE

-371 NALAVGNNSVALEQN
+371 NALAVGNHSVALEQN
-386 ATALGAYANASQ
+386 ATALGAYANAAQ

-483 ALKGIKGTNAF
+483 ALKGIKDTNAF

-542 NSPLTETGNN
+542 NSSLTETGNN
-552 FDNKGATGT
+552 FDNKGATGA

-584 VANRTFSAPYAA
+584 VANRTFSASYDA
-596 PIGGGR
+596 PIGDDR
-602 TETTAYTPVGEFSI
+602 TVKTAYTPVGEFSI
-616 GKDGEYRIL
+616 GKDGKYRIL

-655 DKGDQGEKGEQGEQG
+655 DKGD
-670 IAGPAGPQGDKG
+670 KG
-682 DQGEQGVAGPAGP
+682 DQGEQDV
-695 QGPQGEKGDKGD
+695 
-707 QGIAGPAGPQGPQGE
+707 
-722 KGDKGEQGVA
+722 
-732 GPVGPQGPQGEKG
+732 
-745 DKGDQGIAGPAGPQ
+745 
-759 GPQGDKGDQGEQG
+759 
-772 VAGPAGPQGPQ
+772 
-783 GEKGDKGDQGI
+783 

>member
-37 LYAATGSYTPDWGKA
+37 LYAATGSYTPDWGRP
-52 QTEEQFKA
+52 QTEAQFKA
-60 SAAPADYS
+60 SAAPEDYS
-68 VAIGAQS
+68 VAIGAES
-75 ETLNEGS
+75 KTENKGS
-82 IKIGPSFPEGRG
+82 IKIGPSFHEGRG
-94 YHGDSVGS
+94 YQGDSVGS
-102 VLGDKYY
+102 VLADNYY
-109 PWTEWINKQG
+109 PWTKWINKEG

-125 FGSEADTS
+125 FGSEDDTG
-133 YREGRYREG
+133 YAEGRL
-142 RQVNNVSLGT
+142 VNNVSLGT
-152 FSGAGNMGSNR
+152 FSGVGNMGSNR

-171 SNEAGDGNIAIGRYS
+171 SDEAGDGNIAIGRYS

-191 IMGNPNAFPGMDRED
+191 IMGNPNAFPRDRER

-212 AEFIE
+212 AELIE
-217 RFNATLYTS
+217 SFNATLYTS

-246 IIGSASETLFSG
+246 IIGSASEPFFSG
-258 DGELWDLLSGFNN
+258 DGFLDDLLTGFKS

-333 DLMAMEKADYG
+333 DLVAMEREELG
-344 NGENKWD
+344 LNRWD
-351 DIVAFLAKKTE
+351 DIVAFFAKKTE

-371 NALAVGNNSVALEQN
+371 NALAVGNHSVALEQN
-386 ATALGAYANASQ
+386 ATALGAYANAAQ

-421 SANAVQDKSLAEIT
+421 SANSVQDKSLAEIT

-483 ALKGIKGTNAF
+483 ALKGIKDTNAF

-542 NSPLTETGNN
+542 NSSLTETGNN

-655 DKGDQGEKGEQGEQG
+655 DKGDQGEKG
-670 IAGPAGPQGDKG
+670 DKG
-682 DQGEQGVAGPAGP
+682 DQGEQ
-695 QGPQGEKGDKGD
+695 D
-707 QGIAGPAGPQGPQGE
+707 
-722 KGDKGEQGVA
+722 
-732 GPVGPQGPQGEKG
+732 
-745 DKGDQGIAGPAGPQ
+745 
-759 GPQGDKGDQGEQG
+759 